1 MTAPQ
6 RDAVTV
12 EQILVHSEALYNH
25 ARHLTGNDA
34 EAEDLVQEAS
44 LRALANAREF
54 QAGNLKA
61 WLFRILRNAFI
72 DARRKRRPEQPLGE
86 LDVVDGGDAELL
98 RDDLELERL
107 RGVVAEDIQEALA
120 ALSDDA
126 RAIILLDLEGFTESE
141 VAEAMGCPPGT
152 VKSRLSRAR
161 SLLRKR
167 LKEYAR
173 TA

>member
-1 MTAPQ
+1 MTPTSAA
-6 RDAVTV
+6 AVTV
-12 EQILVHSEALYNH
+12 EGILAHADALYNH
-25 ARHLTGNDA
+25 ARHLTGSDA

-44 LRALANAREF
+44 LRALASAQEF
-54 QAGNLKA
+54 RPGNLKA

-86 LDVVDGGDAELL
+86 LDVVDGGGGELL

-107 RGVVAEDIQEALA
+107 RGVVAEDIQDALA

-126 RAIILLDLEGFTESE
+126 RAIILLDLEGFAESE
-141 VAEAMGCPPGT
+141 VAELMGCAPGT

-161 SLLRKR
+161 ALLRKR
-167 LKEYAR
+167 LREYAR
-173 TA
+173 SA

>member
-1 MTAPQ
+1 MTASSAPEG
-6 RDAVTV
+6 VTV
-12 EQILVHSEALYNH
+12 EQLLAHTDALYNH

-34 EAEDLVQEAS
+34 EAEDLVQEAC
-44 LRALANAREF
+44 LRALASAREYR
-54 QAGNLKA
+54 AGNLKA

-86 LDVVDGGDAELL
+86 LDVVDGGEAELL

-107 RGVVAEDIQEALA
+107 RGVVADDIQAALA

-126 RAIILLDLEGFTESE
+126 RAIILLDLEGFTEGE
-141 VAEAMGCPPGT
+141 VAELMGCPPGT

-161 SLLRKR
+161 SLLRK
-167 LKEYAR
+167 
-173 TA
+173 

>member
-1 MTAPQ
+1 
-6 RDAVTV
+6 VTTPRPDGFAR
-12 EQILVHSEALYNH
+12 EILGHAEALYNH
-25 ARHLTGNDA
+25 ARHLTGGDA
-34 EAEDLVQEAS
+34 EAQDLVQETCA
-44 LRALANAREF
+44 RALTNAHEYRP
-54 QAGNLKA
+54 GNLKA

-86 LDVVDGGDAELL
+86 LDVVDGGDAEPL

-107 RGVVAEDIQEALA
+107 RGLVADEIEAALG

-141 VAEAMGCPPGT
+141 VAQQLGCAAGT

-161 SLLRKR
+161 VLLRR
-167 LKEYAR
+167 QLKDYAR
-173 TA
+173 